1 MTSKHLFRFSAADG
15 LESLLKRNAEWAKKT
30 AEAHPAL
37 FTTNGQG
44 QSPQILWIGCA
55 DSRAGEGCLDLLPGE
70 VFTHRNIANVIPYTD
85 MSSLSVIQ
93 LAVDVIK
100 VRHIVVCGHYDC
112 AGVWSCFSSKKLGGE
127 LDNWLR
133 HVREV
138 KSNHNSILDKITD
151 VKERCD
157 KLVELNVAAQVTN
170 LKRND
175 RVSEAIRT
183 RGLQVHGVVYDV
195 AAGLLSPVEVGDDE
209 HADDYVISDYSAV
222 VGH

>member
-1 MTSKHLFRFSAADG
+1 MTTKQLFRFTAGEG
-15 LESLLKRNAEWAKKT
+15 LEALLKRNAEWAKKT
-30 AEAHPAL
+30 SQAHPAL
-37 FTTNGQG
+37 FPTNAQG

-70 VFTHRNIANVIPYTD
+70 VFTHRNIANVIPYSD
-85 MSSLSVIQ
+85 ISSLSIIQ
-93 LAVDVIK
+93 LAVDIIK

-112 AGVWSCFSSKKLGGE
+112 AGVWSCFSAKKLGGE
-127 LDNWLR
+127 IDSWLR

-138 KSNHNSILDKITD
+138 KSKHNSVLDQIPD
-151 VKERCD
+151 VKDKCD

-175 RVSEAIRT
+175 RVSEAMRS

-195 AAGLLSPVEVGDDE
+195 STGLLKPVDVP
-209 HADDYVISDYSAV
+209 ADKAAQDYVISDDGAT